1 MNITEALTYI
11 HSVCWRGSIPG
22 LSRTQELLRRMGNP
36 EKKLKFVH
44 IAGTNGKGSTA
55 AMTASILRKA
65 GYCTGLYTSPFLFR
79 FNERMNIN
87 GADIADEE
95 LAEITEFVKSHAEA
109 MTDHPTEFELV
120 TAIAMEYF
128 ARHRCDIV
136 VLEVGMGGELDSTN
150 VIDPPEVAV
159 ICNLGLDHT
168 EFLGNTL
175 EEIAQAKAGIIK
187 PGCSAVLYR
196 GSPSVEAVF
205 EEACKARG
213 VELCKADFSALVSR
227 SHSFAGQVFD
237 FGSRKA
243 LEIPL
248 LGAHQLRNAAV
259 VLTAVD
265 CLIRRGW
272 SISEENIR
280 DGLRD
285 VVWPGRFELLRRNPD
300 VIVDGGHNPQCLEA
314 LAQNVRDYLAGRNI
328 TALTGVMA
336 DKDYTHMYETMAPLV
351 TRFVAVT
358 PDNPRAMPAEE
369 LKKILTSFG
378 KPVTACASVSQGV
391 EEALRQAGPQGLVL
405 AFGSLYMV
413 GDVRK
418 TVLGA

>member
-1 MNITEALTYI
+1 M
-11 HSVCWRGSIPG
+11 
-22 LSRTQELLRRMGNP
+22 
-36 EKKLKFVH
+36 
-44 IAGTNGKGSTA
+44 
-55 AMTASILRKA
+55 
-65 GYCTGLYTSPFLFR
+65 
-79 FNERMNIN
+79 
-87 GADIADEE
+87 
-95 LAEITEFVKSHAEA
+95 
-109 MTDHPTEFELV
+109 
-120 TAIAMEYF
+120 
-128 ARHRCDIV
+128 
-136 VLEVGMGGELDSTN
+136 
-150 VIDPPEVAV
+150 
-159 ICNLGLDHT
+159 
-168 EFLGNTL
+168 
-175 EEIAQAKAGIIK
+175 
-187 PGCSAVLYR
+187 
-196 GSPSVEAVF
+196 F

-358 PDNPRAMPAEE
+358 PDNPRAMP
-369 LKKILTSFG
+369 G
-378 KPVTACASVSQGV
+378 GGV
-391 EEALRQAGPQGLVL
+391 EEDFNFLRKASHSLRFRFPRCRGGPPPSWSPGIGVGLWQPVHGGRR
-405 AFGSLYMV
+405 A
-413 GDVRK
+413 
-418 TVLGA
+418 

>member
-1 MNITEALTYI
+1 M
-11 HSVCWRGSIPG
+11 
-22 LSRTQELLRRMGNP
+22 
-36 EKKLKFVH
+36 
-44 IAGTNGKGSTA
+44 
-55 AMTASILRKA
+55 
-65 GYCTGLYTSPFLFR
+65 
-79 FNERMNIN
+79 
-87 GADIADEE
+87 
-95 LAEITEFVKSHAEA
+95 
-109 MTDHPTEFELV
+109 
-120 TAIAMEYF
+120 
-128 ARHRCDIV
+128 
-136 VLEVGMGGELDSTN
+136 
-150 VIDPPEVAV
+150 
-159 ICNLGLDHT
+159 
-168 EFLGNTL
+168 
-175 EEIAQAKAGIIK
+175 
-187 PGCSAVLYR
+187 
-196 GSPSVEAVF
+196 
-205 EEACKARG
+205 
-213 VELCKADFSALVSR
+213 
-227 SHSFAGQVFD
+227 FD

-378 KPVTACASVSQGV
+378 KPVTAAPPVSQGV

-405 AFGSLYMV
+405 AFAACTWWETS
-413 GDVRK
+413 
-418 TVLGA
+418 A